1 MQIFSTQSG
10 NQGRLA
16 SSPHSKLIQEA
27 QMMFSGIEFVI
38 GGLGAL
44 IGIGGGYLML
54 NAFFAGI
61 QRIAKPRTVEVK
73 NVKDEERL
81 DN

>member
-1 MQIFSTQSG
+1 
-10 NQGRLA
+10 
-16 SSPHSKLIQEA
+16 
-27 QMMFSGIEFVI
+27 MMFSGIEFVI

-61 QRIAKPRTVEVK
+61 QRIAKPRTIEVK

>member
-1 MQIFSTQSG
+1 
-10 NQGRLA
+10 
-16 SSPHSKLIQEA
+16 
-27 QMMFSGIEFVI
+27 MMFSGIEFVI

-44 IGIGGGYLML
+44 MGIGGGYLIL

-73 NVKDEERL
+73 SVKEKRL